1 MVAQIKFSGSPAL
14 SQTNYYLNKSSRIL
28 WIFSSW
34 KITSFDLLSVQKKKN
49 PASCHMKAWIIDES
63 KFSHH
68 MRNMGNAAEY
78 FMFFK
83 YKSKILV
90 CLCILYNKKNWGL
103 KIRAL
108 KFFLLII
115 LIWVEMEIRLLRLTE
130 IPSSFSGKLLWF
142 QRNCSTARGVTWD
155 NFCWVCAAGLSM
167 PLLHYSLF
175 CGQLKTP
182 Y

>member
-1 MVAQIKFSGSPAL
+1 
-14 SQTNYYLNKSSRIL
+14 
-28 WIFSSW
+28 
-34 KITSFDLLSVQKKKN
+34 
-49 PASCHMKAWIIDES
+49 
-63 KFSHH
+63 

-130 IPSSFSGKLLWF
+130 IPSSFSGKLL
-142 QRNCSTARGVTWD
+142 
-155 NFCWVCAAGLSM
+155 
-167 PLLHYSLF
+167 
-175 CGQLKTP
+175 
-182 Y
+182 